1 LGRDVKSVHII
12 VGIASIVLMAGA
24 GLFGAWLWWRAT
36 TSVWFWRILRA
47 GQLVVLLEAAIGGVL
62 ELQHHK
68 TSSIHIIYGLLPIA
82 VSFIGE
88 QLRIASAQMILDG
101 RGLDSAQDVG
111 RLPADDQRRVVTA
124 IVQREVGVMAL
135 AALVVVV
142 LLARAAGTA

>member
-47 GQLVVLLEAAIGGVL
+47 GQLVVLLEAAIGGVP
-62 ELQHHK
+62 ELQHHT
-68 TSSIHIIYGLLPIA
+68 TSAIHIIYGLLPIA

-88 QLRIASAQMILDG
+88 QLRISSAETILDA
-101 RGLDSAQDVG
+101 RGFESAAEVG
-111 RLPADDQRRVVTA
+111 ELPEDEQRGVVAA
-124 IVQREVGVMAL
+124 IVQRETGVMTL
-135 AALVVVV
+135 AALVIVV
-142 LLARAAGTA
+142 LLARAAGTS